1 MQSSLDTKVL
11 SRAVDFKEWRRSLR
25 DSAREG
31 AREGRDADRGGRDGG
46 GKPLLGL
53 VPTMGA
59 LHAGHMQLVRRA
71 VEECAYV
78 AVSIFVNPLQF
89 GPNEDYAKYPRP
101 FEKDLQMCREAG
113 VHAIF
118 NPKADEFYGANLKE
132 TTRVIPPQEL
142 LSRLDGI
149 FRPGHFEGVATVVMK
164 LFGTVEPTR
173 AYFGQKDYQQL
184 TIIQRMVKDLNVPL
198 TIVPVATVR
207 ESDGLALSSRNVFLN
222 PEQRQIAPEL
232 HRALCSVR
240 DQSLDGKPLPIAT
253 AEQIDRL
260 TKLGFAVQ
268 YLEACDV
275 KTLQPCT
282 EAQTPMVILVAGKF
296 GDVRLID
303 NLIVE

>member
-11 SRAVDFKEWRRSLR
+11 SRVSDFKEWRRSLR
-25 DSAREG
+25 DDASSAR
-31 AREGRDADRGGRDGG
+31 
-46 GKPLLGL
+46 PLLGL

-71 VEECAYV
+71 VEECSFV

-89 GPNEDYAKYPRP
+89 GPNEDFAKYPRP

-118 NPKADEFYGANLKE
+118 NPVANEFYGDNLE
-132 TTRVIPPQEL
+132 QTTRVVPPQEL
-142 LSRLDGI
+142 LKRLDGV
-149 FRPGHFEGVATVVMK
+149 FRPGHFEGVATVVSK

-184 TIIQRMVKDLNVPL
+184 TIIECMVKDLNLPL

-207 ESDGLALSSRNVFLN
+207 EPDGLALSSRNVYLN
-222 PEQRQIAPEL
+222 EEQRKIAPQL
-232 HRALCSVR
+232 YKALCAVR
-240 DQSLDGKPLPIAT
+240 DESLDGKPLQQVI

-268 YLEACDV
+268 YLEACDT
-275 KTLQPCT
+275 KSLQPCD
-282 EAQTPMVILVAGKF
+282 EARHPMVVLVAAKL